1 MKGMIDSMFKRFFN
15 GAKEV
20 SNDELQRM
28 VDECNKDA
36 TLKSAVLDYVA
47 AATNNAYDVAS
58 VDEILNTKDAGYFET
73 FDKTKNLFVNGY
85 VWATKNMET
94 YKWTI
99 KNMENYKT
107 LEKVQSM
114 SDECKADRKL
124 YERVLFHVGKMT
136 NDGPEYAGLKECLDE
151 EDAKWFFEYPDLHL
165 PRFIE
170 AYKLAKADLEKEARE
185 QEEIER

>member
-1 MKGMIDSMFKRFFN
+1 MMKGMIDSMFKRIFN

-85 VWATKNMET
+85 VWATKNME
-94 YKWTI
+94 
-99 KNMENYKT
+99 NYKQIKQQTIT

-114 SDECKADRKL
+114 SDECKADRKF
-124 YERVLFHVGKMT
+124 YDRVLFYVSDIT
-136 NDGPEYAGLKECLDE
+136 NDGAMYFGFKECLDE
-151 EDAKWFFEYPDLHL
+151 KDAKWFLEYPDTHL
-165 PRFIE
+165 PNFMK
-170 AYKLAKADLEKEARE
+170 AYELAKADLEKEARE